1 MELKGNNITVVKGDS
16 GFITLNFKEKCKP
29 YDLEGAEVRFI
40 IKKAKEDADS
50 TAILDVSLNPQ
61 AKGDSFVLVEI
72 PESVTNRE
80 PEVFIYGV
88 RLTKGTAVHTVLEG
102 NFAIEQGPFQ

>member
-29 YDLEGAEVRFI
+29 YDLEGAVVRFI
-40 IKKAKEDADS
+40 IKKNKEDADS

-61 AKGDSFVLVEI
+61 EGDSFVLVEI
-72 PESVTNRE
+72 TESVTNRE

-88 RLTKGTAVHTVLEG
+88 RLIKGTAVHTVLEG
-102 NFAIEQGPFQ
+102 NFEIEQGPFQ

>member
-29 YDLEGAEVRFI
+29 YDLEGAVVRFI
-40 IKKAKEDADS
+40 IKKNKEDADS

-61 AKGDSFVLVEI
+61 VGDSFVLVEI

-88 RLTKGTAVHTVLEG
+88 RLIKGTAVHTVLEG
-102 NFAIEQGPFQ
+102 NFEIEQGPFQ

>member
-1 MELKGNNITVVKGDS
+1 MELKGNNITVTKGDS

-29 YDLEGAEVRFI
+29 YELDGYTVRFI
-40 IKKAKEDADS
+40 IKKNKEDADS

-61 AKGDSFVLVEI
+61 AVGDSFVSVEI
-72 PESVTNRE
+72 PQTVTNRE

-102 NFAIEQGPFQ
+102 NFEIEQGPFQ

>member
-29 YDLEGAEVRFI
+29 YDLEGAVVRFI
-40 IKKAKEDADS
+40 IKKNKEDADS

-61 AKGDSFVLVEI
+61 EGDSFVLVEI

-102 NFAIEQGPFQ
+102 NFEIEQGPFQ

>member
-29 YDLEGAEVRFI
+29 YDLEGAVVRFI
-40 IKKAKEDADS
+40 IKKNKEDADS

-61 AKGDSFVLVEI
+61 EGDSFVLVEI
-72 PESVTNRE
+72 PESVTNRDQLKLQ
-80 PEVFIYGV
+80 Y
-88 RLTKGTAVHTVLEG
+88 
-102 NFAIEQGPFQ
+102 QGQ

>member
-29 YDLEGAEVRFI
+29 YDLEGAVVRFI
-40 IKKAKEDADS
+40 IKKNKEDADS
-50 TAILDVSLNPQ
+50 TAILDVSLNP
-61 AKGDSFVLVEI
+61 KEGDSFVLVEI
-72 PESVTNRE
+72 PERVTNRE

-88 RLTKGTAVHTVLEG
+88 RLIKGTAVHTVLEG
-102 NFAIEQGPFQ
+102 NFEIEQGPFQ

>member
-1 MELKGNNITVVKGDS
+1 MELKGNNIAVIKGDS

-29 YDLEGAEVRFI
+29 YDLEGAVVRFI
-40 IKKAKEDADS
+40 IKKNKEDADS

-61 AKGDSFVLVEI
+61 EGDSFVLVEI

-102 NFAIEQGPFQ
+102 NFEIEQGPFQ